1 MDASALVSLTCGNWP
16 LLTHIDMSDNELHT
30 EAFVEMAAFLDDS
43 NDYSFYSPKQIC
55 STLWP
60 KLVWLRWK
68 CLR

>member
-43 NDYSFYSPKQIC
+43 ND
-55 STLWP
+55 
-60 KLVWLRWK
+60 
-68 CLR
+68 